1 MKDDILNMLDNYE
14 GYNSHIRQCILDGAH
29 DEIERLR
36 GALLTIYHMNEAY
49 GQGPIKRTISLT
61 VIENMQMKAIEND

>member
-1 MKDDILNMLDNYE
+1 MKDDILNMLENYE
-14 GYNSHIRQCILDGAH
+14 GYNSHIRQCILDRAH